1 MLPSVKGFKRTRI
14 SMFIWLVFLLPLPF
28 LLSSLGTTFVVLAT
42 LLNLGWL
49 YVGLTSLR
57 KRQIKLNGQQNVYL
71 LPKLFSSI
79 FRFSCC
85 YLTDKN
91 DLKYTN

>member
-1 MLPSVKGFKRTRI
+1 MVSL
-14 SMFIWLVFLLPLPF
+14 LLPLPF

-57 KRQIKLNGQQNVYL
+57 KRQIKLNGQQKCL
-71 LPKLFSSI
+71 FTPKLFSSI

>member
-49 YVGLTSLR
+49 YVGLTF
-57 KRQIKLNGQQNVYL
+57 KKATDQTKWAT
-71 LPKLFSSI
+71 KCLF
-79 FRFSCC
+79 
-85 YLTDKN
+85 TP
-91 DLKYTN
+91 